1 MGLFSSIFGRKRIQE
16 LARGRGWTMDV
27 VGELQF
33 QENLL
38 RQYRRH
44 GGTEHDAKAI
54 ATLVPE
60 EDNKHDANAVR
71 VEIGGHPVG
80 YLSRD
85 HAHQYRSAVGAIS
98 GRCSA
103 KIVGGFDLE
112 DGTKAFFGVKL
123 NISWPPRFKN

>member
-1 MGLFSSIFGRKRIQE
+1 MGVFNWILGRKRVDE
-16 LARGRGWTMDV
+16 LARGRGWTTDV

-33 QENLL
+33 QDNLL
-38 RQYRRH
+38 RQYRSH

-60 EDNKHDANAVR
+60 ENNKHDANAVR
-71 VEIGGHPVG
+71 VDIADHAVG

-85 HAHQYRSAVGAIS
+85 HAHQYRSAVGGIS

-123 NISWPPRFKN
+123 NISWPPRFRN